1 VSPTAAPR
9 LAPFARFGTVF
20 GWGVRRALS
29 GRRFFGTA
37 GIALLAGLGLG
48 QIASMHD
55 DRVFALWEL
64 LDSGLVAVGVP
75 LVALSL
81 VGSGFAEEVQDLTL
95 TFHLVRP
102 VSRKTVF
109 VARYASGLLAAVAVA
124 LLMTLSAVAASRAR
138 VPVYAQVAATA
149 TLGCFAVGALY
160 YALAALFRRGLIA
173 GLVYTFVVEGFFQF
187 MPGSIQ
193 KLSLMNHVGSVFHR
207 TADAAFAERSAE
219 VARRLAPPNA
229 TFDFRDPTA
238 MLTQAAEREE
248 WTTIPGALLV
258 CAAVVLVAL
267 GLGARAIARKDF
279 ALKD

>member
-1 VSPTAAPR
+1 MSPSTAPR

-109 VARYASGLLAAVAVA
+109 VARYASGLLAAVAD
-124 LLMTLSAVAASRAR
+124 SQAAGSWERIKACAAEDCQWAFYDHSRNRSRAWC
-138 VPVYAQVAATA
+138 T
-149 TLGCFAVGALY
+149 
-160 YALAALFRRGLIA
+160 
-173 GLVYTFVVEGFFQF
+173 
-187 MPGSIQ
+187 M
-193 KLSLMNHVGSVFHR
+193 
-207 TADAAFAERSAE
+207 E
-219 VARRLAPPNA
+219 VCGNRAKTRAYRARR
-229 TFDFRDPTA
+229 R
-238 MLTQAAEREE
+238 QS
-248 WTTIPGALLV
+248 
-258 CAAVVLVAL
+258 
-267 GLGARAIARKDF
+267 
-279 ALKD
+279 